1 MEMKPRLKILPG
13 YKDRPIRL
21 GSILVTP
28 ATTHEPPFP
37 VQASVLEED
46 TWRLLSAPN
55 VAVPQEEHPVRL
67 MTDLV
72 DDRPALPGKVLIQG
86 ARWLAIVHDVERTPT
101 CREIW
106 VHSALK
112 RVLELTAQRHYRS
125 LALPLLGSVYG
136 CLDWRRSL
144 TLIIETLNNAVVF
157 EPTLRIWLLVPA
169 AHRKEIRPTMEAA
182 AR

>member
-1 MEMKPRLKILPG
+1 MEMKPRLQILPG
-13 YKDRPIRL
+13 YKGRPIRL

-72 DDRPALPGKVLIQG
+72 DDRPALPGKVLIQS

-106 VHSALK
+106 VRSALK
-112 RVLELTAQRHYRS
+112 RVLELTAQRHYHS

-144 TLIIETLNNAVVF
+144 TLVIESLNNAVVF

-169 AHRKEIRPTMEAA
+169 AHHKEIRQSLEAA

>member
-1 MEMKPRLKILPG
+1 MEKKPRLQILPG
-13 YKDRPIRL
+13 YKGRPIRL

-86 ARWLAIVHDVERTPT
+86 ALWLAIVHDVERTPT

-112 RVLELTAQRHYRS
+112 RVLELTAQRHYRC

-169 AHRKEIRPTMEAA
+169 AHRKEIRQTLEAA

>member
-1 MEMKPRLKILPG
+1 MEMKPRLQILPG
-13 YKDRPIRL
+13 YKGRPIRL

-72 DDRPALPGKVLIQG
+72 DDRPALPGKVLIQS

-106 VHSALK
+106 VRSALK
-112 RVLELTAQRHYRS
+112 RVLELTAQRHYHS

-144 TLIIETLNNAVVF
+144 TLVIESLNNAVVF
-157 EPTLRIWLLVPA
+157 EPTLRMWLLGPA
-169 AHRKEIRPTMEAA
+169 AHHKEIRQSLEAA